1 MLSAQLLLAAA
12 VGLVLGGIV
21 TFFMLRRRER
31 VRRELETS
39 EARDEAS
46 RILKRA
52 SDEADT
58 ALRAGELAGR
68 EEGFRLR
75 EAWEKEET
83 RRREDLERAERR
95 NEERSVGLDREV
107 DQLKARELE
116 LGERVASLDDRH
128 AEVTRRDAAVK
139 EAGRSARVRLEQLA
153 GLSAE
158 EAKKEL
164 IESLEDEARADAA
177 NTLREVK
184 EQAQR
189 EAEREA
195 RKIVALSIQRM
206 AADLTAQTTVSVVQ
220 LPSDEMK
227 GRIIGREGRN
237 IRAFEEATGVDVV
250 IDDTPEAVVLS
261 AFDPVRREI
270 ARLALAELVED
281 GRIHPGRIEETVEK
295 AGKEVERTMFEAAE
309 EVLYELGIHN
319 VHSEIVKT
327 LGRLR
332 FRTSYGQNQL
342 QHAKEVALLAGNMAA
357 EMGLDVAETKRAG
370 ILHDVGKG
378 MTHEHEGT
386 HVDLGYR
393 LCKKHEESAIVL
405 NAIKAHHDEEPH
417 YFAETFL
424 VSAADAISGSRPGAR
439 REMVEGYVKRL
450 EKLEELAMEQPGVE
464 RCFAIQAGR
473 ELRVMVEPSR
483 VTDGDMAQISEAVAR
498 KIENELQ
505 YPGQIKVVVVR
516 ETRAIDFAR

>member
-31 VRRELETS
+31 VRRELEKS

-68 EEGFRLR
+68 EEGFRVR

-95 NEERSVGLDREV
+95 NEERSVGLDRQV

-116 LGERVASLDDRH
+116 LGERLASLDDRH

-237 IRAFEEATGVDVV
+237 IRAFEQATGVDVV

-270 ARLALAELVED
+270 ARMALAELVED

-309 EVLYELGIHN
+309 EVLYELGIQLAR
-319 VHSEIVKT
+319 
-327 LGRLR
+327 LGQRLRRDPPAERKPALIRRVGRRLR
-332 FRTSYGQNQL
+332 FWRLPRVGRWRPRL
-342 QHAKEVALLAGNMAA
+342 RR
-357 EMGLDVAETKRAG
+357 LDRP
-370 ILHDVGKG
+370 
-378 MTHEHEGT
+378 
-386 HVDLGYR
+386 R
-393 LCKKHEESAIVL
+393 
-405 NAIKAHHDEEPH
+405 
-417 YFAETFL
+417 
-424 VSAADAISGSRPGAR
+424 RPGRGEAGARAMPEHRR
-439 REMVEGYVKRL
+439 READRPSGASTIAERRGT
-450 EKLEELAMEQPGVE
+450 APG
-464 RCFAIQAGR
+464 
-473 ELRVMVEPSR
+473 LS
-483 VTDGDMAQISEAVAR
+483 
-498 KIENELQ
+498 
-505 YPGQIKVVVVR
+505 
-516 ETRAIDFAR
+516 